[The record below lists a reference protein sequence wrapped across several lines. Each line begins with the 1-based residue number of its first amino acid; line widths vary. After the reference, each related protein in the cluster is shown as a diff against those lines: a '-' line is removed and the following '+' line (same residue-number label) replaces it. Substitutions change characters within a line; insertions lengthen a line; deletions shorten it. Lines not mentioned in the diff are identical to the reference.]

1 MSSSTLS
8 RSSNC
13 GRTRSQFGFYGLLL
27 VAGLLTTACGMFWRF
42 PQFFQSL
49 PASLGGDESVSNG
62 ERIYFTATNVDGDWV
77 RYSGGPRFGG
87 MMMGSYLTCAACHG
101 PEGRGGIH
109 TMHMQVMDAPDIR
122 YVALSEEAGEHKDE
136 QQDDHSDAH
145 GEYTLDDFRLAV
157 VEGEHPDGQPLSRDM
172 PRWRM
177 SEKDLADLFEFLK
190 SLP

>member
-13 GRTRSQFGFYGLLL
+13 GRTRSKFGFYGLLL

-101 PEGRGGIH
+101 PEGRGAYQRLWWLTGWSDPTCH
-109 TMHMQVMDAPDIR
+109 KALKNKYNSMACAARAKRREKGVRKKKRKREGVRVPR
-122 YVALSEEAGEHKDE
+122 KEEVAEEIPC
-136 QQDDHSDAH
+136 HS
-145 GEYTLDDFRLAV
+145 L
-157 VEGEHPDGQPLSRDM
+157 M
-172 PRWRM
+172 PG
-177 SEKDLADLFEFLK
+177 SGA
-190 SLP
+190 S